1 MQRIS
6 GGVERTET
14 QKGKNQSQM
23 VLSGNSEVFA
33 PDMEERHAHILGEE
47 ESRNELVKSTESRSF
62 HHQFQL
68 RNPGVIPETLLPN
81 RLSR

>member
-1 MQRIS
+1 MRLKKAKS
-6 GGVERTET
+6 R
-14 QKGKNQSQM
+14 SQ
-23 VLSGNSEVFA
+23 VALSSNSQVFT
-33 PDMEERHAHILGEE
+33 PDMEERHAQILGEE
-47 ESRNELVKSTESRSF
+47 ESRNELVKNTESRSF